1 MTFLVPYDGSD
12 LSRAALVRAVEY
24 GDALGEPVTVTAV
37 LPEDDWGYA
46 RTKRWVGEDEA
57 YDPEAVEEQ
66 LTEEVRA
73 VDEDVSVRTEVI
85 AEVTPGRVARRIE
98 SVASEVCPSV
108 VFLGSENAG
117 QIVTP
122 ISSVGSEVAAD
133 AEYDVHVVRHWSPT
147 LIQELQSNPEL
158 YPGEVGR

>member
-24 GDALGEPVTVTAV
+24 SDALGEPVTAVVV

-46 RTKRWVGEDEA
+46 REKLWIADDEE
-57 YDPEAVEEQ
+57 YDPEAVGESLAED
-66 LTEEVRA
+66 VRA
-73 VDEDVSVRTEVI
+73 VSEDASVRTEVI
-85 AEVTPGRVARRIE
+85 EDVSPDRIAARIKRVADDVR
-98 SVASEVCPSV
+98 PSV
-108 VFLGSENAG
+108 VFVGSENAG
-117 QIVTP
+117 QVVSP
-122 ISSVGSEVAAD
+122 LSSVGGEVASD
-133 AEYDVHVVRHWSPT
+133 AEYDVHIVRHWAPT

>member
-24 GDALGEPVTVTAV
+24 AEALGEPVTAVVV
-37 LPEDDWGYA
+37 LPEDDRGYA
-46 RTKRWVGEDEA
+46 REKRWIGEDEA
-57 YDPEAVEEQ
+57 YDPETVGEEI
-66 LTEEVRA
+66 TEEVHS

-85 AEVTPGRVARRIE
+85 ADVTADHVARRIK
-98 SVASEVCPSV
+98 SLAGAIQPSV

-117 QIVTP
+117 QVVAP
-122 ISSVGSEVAAD
+122 VSSVGSGVAAD
-133 AEYDVHVVRHWSPT
+133 AEYDVHIVRHWSPT
-147 LIQELQSNPEL
+147 LVQELKSNPEL